1 MQGSEE
7 LVRTVKGGKGLSN
20 ADHLLT
26 LSEERRDRKKPRDVA
41 YESRLKGLVGNLK
54 GNDKRLLLRAI
65 STGAWLSVC
74 GTAVSGTLLPATEFL
89 NF

>member
-1 MQGSEE
+1 M
-7 LVRTVKGGKGLSN
+7 RRGGGFSN
-20 ADHLLT
+20 SDHLRT
-26 LSEERRDRKKPRDVA
+26 LSEERRDGKEAQDVA
-41 YESRLKGLVGNLK
+41 YKYRLKGLVGNLK